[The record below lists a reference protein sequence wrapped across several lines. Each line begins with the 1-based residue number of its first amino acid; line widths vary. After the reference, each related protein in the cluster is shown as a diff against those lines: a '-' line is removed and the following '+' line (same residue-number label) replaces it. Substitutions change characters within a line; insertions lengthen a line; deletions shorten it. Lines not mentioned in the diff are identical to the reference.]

1 MAVVR
6 IIEPNITKEE
16 NAENL
21 KKVEEVL
28 KKIANEIRMRRAEES
43 KKV

>member
-1 MAVVR
+1 MAVVN
-6 IIEPNITKEE
+6 IIEPNITEEE

-28 KKIANEIRMRRAEES
+28 KKIANEMRMRES
-43 KKV
+43 YEYSKV

>member
-1 MAVVR
+1 MAVVN
-6 IIEPNITKEE
+6 IIEPDITEEE

-28 KKIANEIRMRRAEES
+28 KKIAAEMIMRES
-43 KKV
+43 QEYRKV